1 MKRLTTVGI
10 ATVLLLAS
18 CSASMSMAIAQPYK
32 TENEAQQVAE
42 QDGFTKMG
50 FIPAEEYQAHA
61 QALAEE
67 QERKMQKRLN
77 ARKEIDNAMAIAPAL
92 EKVKQTVGRTPY
104 VFAGSSPSGWD
115 CSGLVNW
122 VYGHVGVTLPHRAS
136 LQAKSGRRVD
146 VPVPGDIVA
155 YFYGNSSTSFHTG
168 IYVGD
173 GNIVHALNP
182 RVDTRMESAEN
193 GIVIYGNIRLEYIRV
208 IPLMEI
214 PEGSREHRTSFAGD
228 KVAD

>member
-1 MKRLTTVGI
+1 MKRLTTAGI
-10 ATVLLLAS
+10 ASVLLLAS

-32 TENEAQQVAE
+32 TEYEAQQVVE
-42 QDGFTKMG
+42 QDGFADLG
-50 FIPAEEYQAHA
+50 FIPIEDYQAYA

-67 QERKMQKRLN
+67 QGREMKKRRY
-77 ARKEIDNAMAIAPAL
+77 AREEVDNAMAIAPAL
-92 EKVKQTVGRTPY
+92 EKIKETVGRTPY
-104 VFAGSSPSGWD
+104 VFSGSSPSGWD

-155 YFYGNSSTSFHTG
+155 YFYGSSSDSFHTG

-208 IPLMEI
+208 IPLTELRVSTE
-214 PEGSREHRTSFAGD
+214 PRLKSVAGYR
-228 KVAD
+228 VAD

>member
-10 ATVLLLAS
+10 ASVLLLAS

-32 TENEAQQVAE
+32 TEYEAQQVAE
-42 QDGFTKMG
+42 QDGLSTWE
-50 FIPAEEYQAHA
+50 FIPIEEYQAHA

-67 QERKMQKRLN
+67 QEREMQKRLN
-77 ARKEIDNAMAIAPAL
+77 ARKEIDNAMAIAPVL
-92 EKVKQTVGRTPY
+92 EKIKQTVGHTPY
-104 VFAGSSPSGWD
+104 VFSGSSPSGWD

-122 VYGHVGVTLPHRAS
+122 VYGHVGVELPHRAS

-155 YFYGNSSTSFHTG
+155 YFYGSSSNAFHTG

-182 RVDTRMESAEN
+182 RVGTRMESAEN
-193 GIVIYGNIRLEYIRV
+193 GIVMYGNVRVEYIRV

-214 PEGSREHRTSFAGD
+214 PEGGKYSRRSSAGD